1 MSSCVER
8 PTRPYKRR
16 DKAIQKNTQT
26 EPRKGN
32 TESLQAAPHRKG
44 RRKAQREAKAEPK
57 PDAGIISGT
66 LAAAFSDRYEIRR
79 SKLYQFEIETAKA
92 EGREPIGRN
101 KFFRMV
107 QAAGFYLKKKN
118 TGFYFLKL

>member
-1 MSSCVER
+1 MEGLNEIITELHAIREELTRLADLEER
-8 PTRPYKRR
+8 R
-16 DKAIQKNTQT
+16 QN
-26 EPRKGN
+26 
-32 TESLQAAPHRKG
+32 